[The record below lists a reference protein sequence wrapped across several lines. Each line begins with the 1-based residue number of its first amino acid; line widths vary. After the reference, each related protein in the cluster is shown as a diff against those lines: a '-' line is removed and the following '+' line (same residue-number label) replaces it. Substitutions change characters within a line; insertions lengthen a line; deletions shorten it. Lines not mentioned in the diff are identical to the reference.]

1 MAQPA
6 IHKSKRHANP
16 FKTKTGK
23 DRLKAL
29 TLKVLYEMLDKV
41 KEAGKKRAKIA
52 KEIARREVKWL
63 YIRSK
68 VYLVWES
75 VPLKYEYQIRTKEFM
90 IIFINVEDKVIGGRT

>member
-1 MAQPA
+1 MAQPVV
-6 IHKSKRHANP
+6 HKSRRHANP

-52 KEIARREVKWL
+52 KEIARREVK
-63 YIRSK
+63 
-68 VYLVWES
+68 
-75 VPLKYEYQIRTKEFM
+75 
-90 IIFINVEDKVIGGRT
+90 